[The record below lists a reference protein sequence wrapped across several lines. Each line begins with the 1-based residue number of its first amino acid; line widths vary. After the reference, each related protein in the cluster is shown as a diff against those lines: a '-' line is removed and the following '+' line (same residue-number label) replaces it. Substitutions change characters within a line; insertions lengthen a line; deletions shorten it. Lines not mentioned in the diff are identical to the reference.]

1 MVKYLLDTNSFITPY
16 RSYYNPQITPPFW
29 NNLLSLFEK
38 CHLYTI
44 DKVVEEIK
52 KGRDWLTDWIKKLP
66 KNKVLKPEEDISIM
80 QKYEEIV
87 RYLETTDYRKKDEF
101 INCDAY
107 LITYV
112 LTYDYVLVTFE
123 KLDSSKII
131 KIPKVC
137 NALGIPVSPLLY
149 ENRYLNLPTLS
160 LEEIQ
165 NYKCISLF
173 EMMIKLDLKP

>member
-1 MVKYLLDTNSFITPY
+1 LVKYLLDTNSFITPY

-44 DKVVEEIK
+44 DKVVKEIK
-52 KGRDWLTDWIKKLP
+52 KGRDWY
-66 KNKVLKPEEDISIM
+66 N
-80 QKYEEIV
+80 
-87 RYLETTDYRKKDEF
+87 
-101 INCDAY
+101 
-107 LITYV
+107 
-112 LTYDYVLVTFE
+112 YVLVTFE

-137 NALGIPVSPLLY
+137 NTLGIPVSPLLY

-165 NYKCISLF
+165 NYKCIVLVF
-173 EMMIKLDLKP
+173 LK